1 MLNGESSWWSEE
13 GVLDSLKDYKNGLQ
27 NGPET
32 YWFSNGQMKSTVKY
46 SKGNK
51 SGKMTIWNEEG
62 NRIELRKYKEGQLDG
77 KLLKWYPIGQQ
88 SSEEK
93 YKEDL
98 KQGTSTYW
106 HENGNLSREDEFE
119 DDLLHGT
126 TTLWAE
132 YGEKTMEQEY
142 VNGMLNGKIT
152 VFYSKD
158 RVFVETDYVVDL
170 KHGARIQY
178 APSGIM
184 TRHELFL
191 EDVPVSYIS
200 WDQEGTIREIRIII
214 ENETVWQ
221 ASWDKHKR
229 RPNPDR
235 WREKTRV
242 KKEWHKN
249 GRVAVERDLLG
260 KKKHGAEIQFY
271 GNGALQRISLFQK
284 DEIIALLG
292 WDNKN
297 RLNAAEI
304 FNEGEM
310 IWAMEE

>member
-1 MLNGESSWWSEE
+1 
-13 GVLDSLKDYKNGLQ
+13 
-27 NGPET
+27 
-32 YWFSNGQMKSTVKY
+32 KSTVKY
-46 SKGNK
+46 TKGKK
-51 SGKMTIWNEEG
+51 SGKMTIWDEEG
-62 NRIELRKYKEGQLDG
+62 NQLELRNYENGQLDG
-77 KLLKWYPIGQQ
+77 KWLKWYP
-88 SSEEK
+88 SSQLSAEEK

-106 HENGNLSREDEFE
+106 YENGNISREYEYV
-119 DDLLHGT
+119 DDKLHGT

-142 VNGMLNGKIT
+142 LNGMLNGKST
-152 VFYSKD
+152 EFYGKD
-158 RVFVETDYVVDL
+158 RVFVKTDFVIDL
-170 KHGARIQY
+170 IHGARIQF
-178 APSGIM
+178 APSGMM

-200 WDQEGTIREIRIII
+200 WDQEGTIREIRILRD
-214 ENETVWQ
+214 NETVWQ

-235 WREKTRV
+235 WREKTHI
-242 KKEWHKN
+242 KKEWHSN
-249 GRVAVERDLLG
+249 GRISVERDLLG

-271 GNGALQRISLFQK
+271 ENGTLQRISLFQK

-292 WDNKN
+292 WDKKS
-297 RLNAAEI
+297 RLIAVEI

-310 IWAMEE
+310 IWAMED

>member
-1 MLNGESSWWSEE
+1 
-13 GVLDSLKDYKNGLQ
+13 
-27 NGPET
+27 
-32 YWFSNGQMKSTVKY
+32 
-46 SKGNK
+46 
-51 SGKMTIWNEEG
+51 MTIWNEEG

-126 TTLWAE
+126 STLWAE
-132 YGEKTMEQEY
+132 YGEKTMELEY
-142 VNGMLNGKIT
+142 LDGSLNGKSIE
-152 VFYSKD
+152 FYSKD
-158 RVFVETDYVVDL
+158 RVFVETDYVIDL